1 MIRQLLLLFL
11 LATLLYAIEPIAP
24 LPTKLED
31 VDIAKAKLGR
41 MLFFDPILSSD
52 QSVSCLSC
60 HSFDHGGADPN
71 PVSLG
76 VHNRKGSIQSP
87 SVYNARYNFRQF
99 WNGRAKSL
107 RMQLYGPLYDHA
119 EMNMTPLQIES
130 RLNQNALYQAAFEK
144 IYGIK
149 RITIDDVTDAITEFE
164 KALVTPNS
172 RFDRYLR
179 GEIKLSAEEQKGYE
193 KFKSLGCITCHNGI
207 NIGAN
212 AFQKMGLFRDYSYN
226 PKYQDRFALTKSA
239 LHKNVFK
246 VPTLRNITLTSPY
259 FHDASA
265 QTLDEAITTMARYNL
280 GITISKEDRDL
291 LIIFLKSLEGDR
303 PKILDMP

>member
-1 MIRQLLLLFL
+1 MTKQLLLFFL
-11 LATLLYAIEPIAP
+11 LVTLLSALEPIAP

-31 VDIAKAKLGR
+31 VDLAKAKLGR

-52 QSVSCLSC
+52 RSVSCLSC
-60 HSFDHGGADPN
+60 HSFDHGGADPHA
-71 PVSLG
+71 VSLG
-76 VHNRKGSIQSP
+76 VHNRKGGIQSP

-99 WNGRAKSL
+99 WNGRASTL
-107 RMQLYGPLYDHA
+107 RAQLNGPLYDHA
-119 EMNMTPLQIES
+119 EMDMTPQQIET
-130 RLNQNALYQAAFEK
+130 RLNQSPLYLAAFGK
-144 IYGIK
+144 VYGFK
-149 RITIDDVTDAITEFE
+149 RITIDDVTDAIVEFE

-179 GEIKLSAEEQKGYE
+179 GEIELSDAEQKGYE
-193 KFKSLGCITCHNGI
+193 KFKTLGCITCHNGI

-212 AFQKMGLFRDYSYN
+212 AFQKMGLFRDYAYD

-265 QTLDEAITTMARYNL
+265 ATLEEAITAMARYNL

>member
-1 MIRQLLLLFL
+1 MIKQLLLSFL
-11 LATLLYAIEPIAP
+11 SAALLCALEPIVP
-24 LPTKLED
+24 LPTKLKD
-31 VDIAKAKLGR
+31 VDLAKAKLGR

-52 QSVSCLSC
+52 RTVSCLSC
-60 HSFDHGGADPN
+60 HSFDHGGADPLA
-71 PVSLG
+71 VSIG
-76 VHNRKGSIQSP
+76 VHDRKGGIQSP

-99 WNGRAKSL
+99 WNGRAGTLSA
-107 RMQLYGPLYDHA
+107 QLGGPLYDHA
-119 EMNMTPLQIES
+119 EMDMTPQQIET
-130 RLNQNALYQAAFEK
+130 RLNQSPLYLAAFEK
-144 IYGIK
+144 IYGFK
-149 RITIDDVTDAITEFE
+149 PITIDDVTDAIVEFE

-179 GEIKLSAEEQKGYE
+179 GEIELSDAEQKGYE
-193 KFKSLGCITCHNGI
+193 KFKTLGCVTCHNGI

-212 AFQKMGLFRDYSYN
+212 AYQKMGLFRDYTYD

-246 VPTLRNITLTSPY
+246 VPTLRNITFTAPY

-265 QTLDEAITTMARYNL
+265 ATLDEAIITMARYNL

>member
-1 MIRQLLLLFL
+1 MIKQLLLFFL
-11 LATLLYAIEPIAP
+11 LATLLSALEPIAP

-31 VDIAKAKLGR
+31 VDLAKAKLGR
-41 MLFFDPILSSD
+41 KLFFDPILSSD
-52 QSVSCLSC
+52 RSISCLSC

-71 PVSLG
+71 AVSFG
-76 VHNRKGSIQSP
+76 VHNRKGGIQSP

-99 WNGRAKSL
+99 WNGRAGTL
-107 RMQLYGPLYDHA
+107 RAQLNGPLYDHA
-119 EMNMTPLQIES
+119 EMDMTPQQIET
-130 RLNQNALYQAAFEK
+130 RLNQSPLYLAAFQK
-144 IYGIK
+144 VYGFK
-149 RITIDDVTDAITEFE
+149 RITIDDVTDALVEFE

-179 GEIKLSAEEQKGYE
+179 GEIELTAEEQKGYE
-193 KFKSLGCITCHNGI
+193 KFKTLGCVTCHNGI

-212 AFQKMGLFRDYSYN
+212 AFQKMGLFRDYAYD
-226 PKYQDRFALTKSA
+226 PKYKDRFSLTKSA

-265 QTLDEAITTMARYNL
+265 ATLEEAITAMARYNL

-291 LIIFLKSLEGDR
+291 LVIFLKSLEGDR